1 MTLQGMRSYSARRE
15 AAQILPDRAL
25 GQSEREPD
33 LVLAAARVE
42 REPDYFKH
50 LPHGYP
56 RSCHSVAPERVPEG
70 SLAAGWD
77 PAALSSSHYP

>member
-1 MTLQGMRSYSARRE
+1 
-15 AAQILPDRAL
+15 
-25 GQSEREPD
+25 
-33 LVLAAARVE
+33 VLAAARVE